1 MVVSIKQ
8 IQSRQT
14 ASRESAETTPRKMRQ
29 LPGAENSRLALSSG
43 SRAYRQLSTG
53 VPWSR
58 SMTNLGDGSKN
69 LGTLER
75 MAKML
80 PVGVDGTA
88 RPDALQES
96 AIKRE
101 LERATDRIVSEG
113 YVGEAR
119 IAFEAT
125 VDDLFRK
132 YADDLDLDDTQ
143 LAHAKNLMIK
153 DARELLSDFGVKPW
167 KPGDSEV
174 ALGYEDLRKS
184 VHRSIGQ
191 RRQWLMEAS
200 GDFSRVLSELTRK
213 AGRDDDGA
221 LGDLDDFINRF
232 EDALNIGSAHG
243 LKRAAKDAL
252 LGYTFER
259 KTSDDYANATAFLQ
273 TVKNTT
279 R

>member
-1 MVVSIKQ
+1 MVVSIQ
-8 IQSRQT
+8 QVSSRQT
-14 ASRESAETTPRKMRQ
+14 ASRETAEPASRKIRR
-29 LPGAENSRLALSSG
+29 LSGTENRSLTLSSG
-43 SRAYRQLSTG
+43 SRAYRQVSTG
-53 VPWSR
+53 LPWSR
-58 SMTNLGDGSKN
+58 SMANFNDGGKN

-80 PVGVDGTA
+80 PLGADGAA

-119 IAFEAT
+119 IVFEAT

-153 DARELLSDFGVKPW
+153 DARELLSDFGVTPW
-167 KPGDSEV
+167 KPGDPNV
-174 ALGYEDLRKS
+174 AIGYEDLRQS
-184 VHRSIGQ
+184 VHRAIGQ
-191 RRQWLMEAS
+191 RRQWLMEAG
-200 GDFSRVLSELTRK
+200 GDFSRVLSELTRN
-213 AGRDDDGA
+213 AVREEDGA
-221 LGDLDDFINRF
+221 LGDLDDFIHRF
-232 EDALNIGSAHG
+232 ENALHVGSTHG

-252 LGYTFER
+252 LGYAFER
-259 KTSDDYANATAFLQ
+259 QTSDEYEKAHGFLE
-273 TVKNTT
+273 TVKRPNL
-279 R
+279 